1 MKRFLAVAI
10 LTMLCL
16 TGCIFAG
23 ELRQNTKEETSLCL
37 VGSFGWD
44 IAEDAEIAF
53 QAISAKDFYKTYSFL
68 NNKSVIF
75 PEKTIEQE
83 DIAQG
88 NIPGIQSALFEE
100 TYNSISNEEN
110 VFPYCI
116 PLAYDMP
123 ENASLQ
129 ALIGF
134 YQEKLCM
141 TAVHVN
147 LSDSV
152 SDAPMPLTWPLNVDQ
167 NTIETWKREFE
178 QLQIQSSQWKHD
190 SWR

>member
-110 VFPYCI
+110 VFLYCI